1 MRREWRR
8 CLTTSELIKKYKIG
22 SNTFFLEVTERD
34 KITNC
39 IFARVICVRS
49 LIKKKKG
56 KKRRY
61 SNCRYVLKSLICRT
75 NIQTRE
81 KYCVEAPREWK
92 KRKEENQVRS
102 SIIRWRHEN
111 RVKCDLRIIIRKG
124 DENISLHL
132 FFIIRL

>member
-1 MRREWRR
+1 MRRERRR

-39 IFARVICVRS
+39 IFARAICVRS

-81 KYCVEAPREWK
+81 KIVSKLLVSERSA
-92 KRKEENQVRS
+92 KRKTKMIPSKFDHSMTTRKQSEVRFKDNYS
-102 SIIRWRHEN
+102 KRRREY
-111 RVKCDLRIIIRKG
+111 
-124 DENISLHL
+124 
-132 FFIIRL
+132 FT